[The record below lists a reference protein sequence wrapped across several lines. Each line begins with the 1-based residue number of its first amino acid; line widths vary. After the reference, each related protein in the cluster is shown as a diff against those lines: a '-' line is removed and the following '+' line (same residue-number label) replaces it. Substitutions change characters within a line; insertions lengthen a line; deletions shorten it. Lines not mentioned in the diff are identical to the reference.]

1 MHMEPSKPEDSPAR
15 YEAAT
20 LPGDAAGAGR
30 LRLHGPDAHGFPTT
44 RDYPLP
50 GPAHADFLD
59 LFEAI
64 ARDFGTRVPLNRRP
78 RPAPDFDAP
87 YEALLTENAGVGV
100 LHGYGDPAVARVVH
114 DGVPHW
120 MLFVTSNDA
129 PDAFPILRS
138 GDLRKWEHVGFV
150 FPRGR
155 KPAWAADG
163 EGTSDFWAPELHR
176 VGGAWRVYFSA
187 RQRDGGELAI
197 GVATAARPE
206 GPYVVPDRPLLAG
219 GVIDSHVLVA
229 PDGIAFLMWK
239 EDRNGLWPERLAHL
253 LHDRPA
259 LADALFTDEAD
270 RRTAALVGALWPWM
284 HTLPPMQAFQA
295 QQPLIEA
302 AIGDFAAFRARLEAL
317 PDRAM
322 AQPLLDALRTP
333 VYAQPLSPDGLSL
346 VGERQVVLENDRD
359 WEGHLIEGVWV
370 VPHAGRYYLFYAA
383 NDFSTEHYGIGV
395 AIADAPLGP
404 YRKVGDG
411 PLLRSTAQWAGPGHP
426 SVAPGLE
433 GEQRLFLHAFFP
445 GTAGY
450 NVFRALL
457 SVRIEFLPDR
467 VALLDLPLPG

>member
-1 MHMEPSKPEDSPAR
+1 MDQSNSSDRAGR
-15 YEAAT
+15 FDAFT
-20 LPGDAAGAGR
+20 LPGDAAGGGR
-30 LRLHGPDAHGFPTT
+30 LRLHGPDAQGIPTT

-50 GPAHADFLD
+50 APAHAAFLD
-59 LFEAI
+59 FFEAI
-64 ARDFGTRVPLNRRP
+64 ARDFGTRVPMNRRS

-87 YEALLTENAGVGV
+87 YETLLTENIGEGV
-100 LHGYGDPAVARVVH
+100 LYGYGDPAVARVVQ
-114 DGVPHW
+114 DGQPRW
-120 MLFVTSNDA
+120 ILLATSNDA

-138 GDLRKWEHVGFV
+138 SDLRRWEHVGFV

-163 EGTSDFWAPELHR
+163 EGRSDFWAPELHR

-197 GVATAARPE
+197 GVATAAGPE
-206 GPYVVPDRPLLAG
+206 GPYAVPDRPLLAG

-229 PDGIAFLMWK
+229 PDGTALLLWK

-253 LHDRPA
+253 LHDRPG
-259 LADALFTDEAD
+259 LADALFQDETD
-270 RRTAALVGALWPWM
+270 RRTAALVGALWPWI
-284 HTLPPMQAFQA
+284 HALPPMQAFQA

-302 AIGDFAAFRARLEAL
+302 AIGNFAGFRRRLEAL
-317 PDRAM
+317 PDGAM
-322 AQPLLDALRTP
+322 AAPLLDALRTP
-333 VYAQPLSPDGLSL
+333 VYAQPLSADGLSL
-346 VGERQVVLENDRD
+346 VGERRIVLENDLD

-370 VPHAGRYYLFYAA
+370 VPHEGRYYLFYAA
-383 NDFSTEHYGIGV
+383 NDFSTERYGIGV

-426 SVAPGLE
+426 SVAPGPD
-433 GEQRLFLHAFFP
+433 GEPRLFLHAFFP

-467 VALLDLPLPG
+467 VALVDDR